1 VLTLTDN
8 ARTAVQD
15 LTTQAGVPEGGGLR
29 IAESAEQAGSFEL
42 ALVPGPQP
50 DDTVV
55 ENGEAKVFVEST
67 TVETLA
73 DLTLDAD
80 PQAQG
85 PAFVL
90 TPQG

>member
-1 VLTLTDN
+1 MLTLTDN

-15 LTTQAGVPEGGGLR
+15 LTAQAGVPEGGGLR
-29 IAESAEQAGSFEL
+29 IAESADQAGSFEL
-42 ALVPGPQP
+42 ALVPAPQP

-67 TVETLA
+67 TVQTLA
-73 DLTLDAD
+73 NLTLDTD
-80 PQAQG
+80 PNAQG
-85 PAFVL
+85 PSFVL

>member
-1 VLTLTDN
+1 MLTLTDN

-15 LTTQAGVPEGGGLR
+15 LQTQAGVPEGGGLR
-29 IAESAEQAGSFEL
+29 IAESADQAGSFEL

-55 ENGEAKVFVEST
+55 ENGEAKVFVDSST
-67 TVETLA
+67 APTLA
-73 DLTLDAD
+73 NLTLDTD
-80 PQAQG
+80 PNAQG
-85 PAFVL
+85 PTFVL